1 MVQTSCQ
8 DRVQA
13 HALPEQRQGE
23 KGLFFQQRQGF
34 FAAAKYKERKLF
46 MDEIKVVPYIP
57 DEDYDNPAMVVDFYE
72 FTMANCL
79 FLHGFKNT
87 TLVFDMFFRKNP
99 DNMGYSISAGQRKLT
114 RFLLNYHFNEQDI
127 RWLRTKGMSEEFCE
141 YLRTYK
147 WKGDMYA
154 LPEGTVC
161 CPHVQMVRIECDL
174 VGAILIETYLLQTMN
189 FHSLITTKATR
200 VTGLNT
206 HTPRSV
212 MEFGTRRAQGESAGN
227 DGAYAAVLGGC
238 IGTANCLA
246 EMKYGSEVKAVGT
259 VAHSFIEFFPTEFDA
274 FKAFADTYPDS
285 VSLLLDTYNIMESG
299 LPNLIKLDDYLI
311 EKYPN
316 DPNRRVKSA
325 RIDSGDLA
333 RGSKRL
339 RKALDAA
346 GKPYIKLVASNGLDE
361 RKIANMELYEHA
373 HFDSYGVGENLITS
387 ASDPVFGGVY
397 KLVAVKLP
405 DGTYQPK
412 MKCSDSAS
420 KAIIPGKK
428 MPWRLYDENGQAQCD
443 LIAMDGEVIEAGK
456 PVKMVNLDPD
466 AIERTITITPT
477 KVKRLLVPHIL
488 NGELAIELPGIAE
501 KKAYIAKQL
510 TEETWETEL
519 RIEMP
524 HKHYVNMTPAVAECR
539 AKMYSEL
546 HGGKV

>member
-8 DRVQA
+8 DRVLA
-13 HALPEQRQGE
+13 PALPEQRQGE

-161 CPHVQMVRIECDL
+161 YPHVQMVRIECDL

>member
-1 MVQTSCQ
+1 MN
-8 DRVQA
+8 
-13 HALPEQRQGE
+13 
-23 KGLFFQQRQGF
+23 
-34 FAAAKYKERKLF
+34 
-46 MDEIKVVPYIP
+46 EIKVEPYIP

-99 DNMGYSISAGQRKLT
+99 DNQGYSISAGQRKLT
-114 RFLLNYHFNEQDI
+114 RFLLDYHFNEQDI
-127 RWLRTKGMSEEFCE
+127 HWLRTKGMSEEFCE

-161 CPHVQMVRIECDL
+161 YPHVQMVRIECDL

-189 FHSLITTKATR
+189 FHSLIATKATR

-206 HTPRSV
+206 HTPRNV

-246 EMKYGSEVKAVGT
+246 EMKFGAEVKAVGT

-311 EKYPN
+311 EKSPN

-333 RGSKRL
+333 RGSQALLEMGPSLVLVSLGAKGAYYRNAVGAGHL
-339 RKALDAA
+339 PTYDVPTVDTTGAGDAFMGAIHYQLRRKAAEDLRTLPAFELEEIVRFGNAA
-346 GKPYIKLVASNGLDE
+346 GSLTTTKGGAIPAMPSMVEIQNC
-361 RKIANMELYEHA
+361 I
-373 HFDSYGVGENLITS
+373 DS
-387 ASDPVFGGVY
+387 
-397 KLVAVKLP
+397 
-405 DGTYQPK
+405 
-412 MKCSDSAS
+412 
-420 KAIIPGKK
+420 IPL
-428 MPWRLYDENGQAQCD
+428 M
-443 LIAMDGEVIEAGK
+443 
-456 PVKMVNLDPD
+456 
-466 AIERTITITPT
+466 
-477 KVKRLLVPHIL
+477 
-488 NGELAIELPGIAE
+488 
-501 KKAYIAKQL
+501 
-510 TEETWETEL
+510 
-519 RIEMP
+519 
-524 HKHYVNMTPAVAECR
+524 
-539 AKMYSEL
+539 
-546 HGGKV
+546 